1 MDFIKRHPVLFYF
14 ALTFLISWGAI
25 IILAGP
31 AGIPATADQAFVLGI
46 AMLLGP
52 SLGSILL
59 TALVLGQVGFREF
72 LSRLLR
78 WRVGICWYVLAFLI
92 APLSTAAVLLAL
104 SLFSPEFTL
113 NILISDDKGGL
124 IMMGIIA
131 GIMVAFF
138 EEVGWTGFAT
148 PLMRLRNGVLATG
161 LIIGVLWGLW
171 HFLLFWESDSF
182 SEAFPLV
189 LLLARLFSWA
199 PAYRVLMIWVY
210 DRTESLLIT
219 MFMHVSLVATLIIME
234 PPLTGSALL
243 TYILLRA
250 AVLWAVVVVVT
261 LTQRRR
267 SSSTEMIKPIK

>member
-59 TALVLGQVGFREF
+59 TALVLGQVGFREL

>member
-1 MDFIKRHPVLFYF
+1 MDLIKRHPVLFYF

-31 AGIPATADQAFVLGI
+31 GGIPATADQAFVLGI

-92 APLSTAAVLLAL
+92 APLSTAAVLLVL